1 MSAGGKSAR
10 WLASAAGETTQ
21 SGTGAGWAGNEM
33 RLTVRAEDGGH
44 NRRMMSKVCEPSA
57 SEPRGGREDESA
69 LRATV

>member
-10 WLASAAGETTQ
+10 W
-21 SGTGAGWAGNEM
+21 TGAGWAGNEM

>member
-1 MSAGGKSAR
+1 
-10 WLASAAGETTQ
+10 
-21 SGTGAGWAGNEM
+21 M

-44 NRRMMSKVCEPSA
+44 NRRMMSKVCEPRA